1 MVTKKKEE
9 ALIKLDL
16 GCGINKKE
24 GFIGVDSR
32 KFKGVDKVVDLTKA
46 WPWKTNSV
54 DEVHCSHMIEH
65 LTSAQRCHFMNEL
78 WRVLKKDAKATI
90 VAPHWASGRAY
101 GDPTHVWPPV
111 CEFYFQYLGREWR
124 KTQAPH
130 SEPML
135 KCNFHHVLAYGLN
148 PQIAVRNQDFQMFA
162 VAFYKEAAS
171 DIIATL
177 TKLE

>member
-1 MVTKKKEE
+1 MVTKKK
-9 ALIKLDL
+9 ADVLVKLDL

-24 GFIGVDSR
+24 GFIGVDTI
-32 KFKGVDKVVDLTKA
+32 KFDGVDKVVDLTKK
-46 WPWKTNSV
+46 WPWKNNSV

-65 LTSAQRCHFMNEL
+65 LTSDQRCHFMNEL
-78 WRVLKKDAKATI
+78 WRVLKKGSTAMI
-90 VAPHWASGRAY
+90 VAPHWGSCRAY

-111 CEFYFQYLGREWR
+111 SEFYFQYLGREWR

-130 SEPML
+130 TEPML

-162 VAFYKEAAS
+162 VAYYKEAAT